1 MHNFLS
7 LTQAAN
13 SLGRFIVTVYSL
25 EAIRT
30 LTGVTVVLFLTGA
43 SVRTRGTQTRTFCS
57 REKKNVE
64 KSSTD
69 LEEKW
74 I

>member
-1 MHNFLS
+1 MHKFRS

-13 SLGRFIVTVYSL
+13 SLWRFIVTVNSL

-30 LTGVTVVLFLTGA
+30 LTLVTGVFFLTGA

-57 REKKNVE
+57 REKK
-64 KSSTD
+64 KR
-69 LEEKW
+69 
-74 I
+74 